1 VAAPQLLLL
10 LCTPNNPLCISY
22 SGNSCASLRITLLT
36 FHVPLIHFVVFCI
49 VYNYTNSENGAIAG
63 GSSSRRG
70 SKQRTS
76 SFRKQDSTGSSSGN
90 LANSTSSSGRRK
102 SSANSASK
110 SNVLAAAV
118 EGSIEGLLDELCS
131 DYGNYFTDGQT
142 CWESDVALMCGTEC
156 HLSLR

>member
-1 VAAPQLLLL
+1 
-10 LCTPNNPLCISY
+10 
-22 SGNSCASLRITLLT
+22 
-36 FHVPLIHFVVFCI
+36 
-49 VYNYTNSENGAIAG
+49 VYCVCSYTNSENGAVAG
-63 GSSSRRG
+63 ASSRRG

-76 SFRKQDSTGSSSGN
+76 SFRKQDSASSSSGN
-90 LANSTSSSGRRK
+90 LANTSSNSNSRRK
-102 SSANSASK
+102 SSAHSSSK
-110 SNVLAAAV
+110 SNVLAAAS

>member
-1 VAAPQLLLL
+1 M
-10 LCTPNNPLCISY
+10 
-22 SGNSCASLRITLLT
+22 
-36 FHVPLIHFVVFCI
+36 
-49 VYNYTNSENGAIAG
+49 NSENGAIAG
-63 GSSSRRG
+63 GSSRRG

-76 SFRKQDSTGSSSGN
+76 SFRKQDNVSSSSGN
-90 LANSTSSSGRRK
+90 LANSSSNSRRK
-102 SSANSASK
+102 SSANSSSK